1 MRRNQKWFRLSYANL
16 DSYWL
21 YIKDCIVLNKYPM
34 WKYVLLGFIV
44 LISILYA
51 APNLYGEDPA
61 IQISATRGA
70 KVELATLDKVE
81 TLLSQANIIPK
92 STVLENGQILVRL
105 TSSEDQLIAREV
117 MGEQLGDGFVSALN
131 LAPATPGWLEA
142 IGGAPLKL
150 GLDLRG
156 GVHFLME
163 VDMDEAVSKA
173 QEQMV
178 QDFRSGLREEKIRF
192 RGIRKAATETGV
204 VLRFTSQEV
213 LDKAVAY
220 LKPLNAGY
228 LFDDEQTDSEYVLT
242 VSMSEDK
249 LKATKDD
256 ALQQNLSILRNR
268 VNELGVAEP
277 LVQRQ
282 GADRIVV
289 ELPGVQ
295 DTALAKEILG
305 ATATLEFHAVDSET
319 DVNDAVAGRLP
330 SSSVVHKDRDGRPY
344 VIKKSI
350 ILTGNHIVGATSSQ
364 DEYGR
369 AQVNIDLDSQGGSKM
384 SRFTKDN
391 IGKPMA
397 TLFIEY
403 LPTGK
408 KKANGKTEIEK
419 SEEIAN
425 VATIQ
430 AQLGRSFRITGL
442 DNTAE
447 AHNLA
452 LLLRAGALIAPIQIV
467 EERTIGPSLG
477 QQNIDNGIKAMIY
490 GLIAVVIFMFFYYR
504 KFGIVANTAL
514 LFNIVMIVG
523 LMSMIPGATLT
534 LPGIAGIV
542 LTVGMAVDANVLI
555 FERIREEIKAGK
567 SIQRAINEGYS
578 NAFSTIADAN
588 ITTLITAI
596 ILFAVGTGAI
606 KGFAVTLMIGIAT
619 SMFTSIFGTRAIVNA
634 IWGGRNDIKKLSI

>member
-1 MRRNQKWFRLSYANL
+1 M
-16 DSYWL
+16 
-21 YIKDCIVLNKYPM
+21 LNKYPL
-34 WKYVLLGFIV
+34 WKYLLLGFIV
-44 LISILYA
+44 LISLLYA

-61 IQISATRGA
+61 IQVSATRGA
-70 KVELATLDKVE
+70 KIELATLDKVQDF
-81 TLLSQANIIPK
+81 LKQVNIIPK
-92 STVLENGQILVRL
+92 SAILENGQILIRL
-105 TSSEDQLIAREV
+105 KSSEDQLIARETLAK
-117 MGEQLGDGFVSALN
+117 QLGESFITALN
-131 LAPATPGWLEA
+131 LAPSTPAWLA
-142 IGGAPLKL
+142 SIGGSPLKL

-163 VDMDEAVSKA
+163 VDMDEAVGKE

-178 QDFRSGLREEKIRF
+178 QDLRAELREQKIRF
-192 RGIRKAATETGV
+192 REIRKANSATGVILRFADQEKLLKATEH
-204 VLRFTSQEV
+204 LQ
-213 LDKAVAY
+213 
-220 LKPLNAGY
+220 PLNPGY
-228 LFDDEQTDSEYVLT
+228 QFSDKKEGSEFVLLI
-242 VSMSEDK
+242 SMTEEK
-249 LKATKDD
+249 LKATKED

-282 GADRIVV
+282 GTDRIVV
-289 ELPGVQ
+289 ELPGIQ
-295 DTALAKEILG
+295 DTARAKEILG
-305 ATATLEFHAVDSET
+305 ATATLEFHAGDFDT
-319 DVNDAVAGRLP
+319 DINDALAGRLSP
-330 SSSVVHKDRDGRPY
+330 SSVVYKDRDGRP
-344 VIKKSI
+344 VVVKKKI
-350 ILTGNHIVGATSSQ
+350 ILTGNHIVDAQSSA

-369 AQVNIDLDSQGGSKM
+369 PQVSISLDAEGGSKM
-384 SRFTKDN
+384 SRFTKSN

-403 LPTGK
+403 LPTGQ
-408 KKANGKTEIEK
+408 KKANGKSEIK
-419 SEEIAN
+419 KREEIAN

-442 DNTAE
+442 DNAAE

-477 QQNIDNGIKAMIY
+477 QQNINNGIKAMVY
-490 GLIAVVIFMFFYYR
+490 GLFAVVLFMLVYYR
-504 KFGIVANTAL
+504 KFGLVANAAL

-523 LMSMIPGATLT
+523 VMSMIPGATLT

-555 FERIREEIKAGK
+555 FERIREELRAGK
-567 SIQRAINEGYS
+567 SIQKSIHEGYA

-596 ILFAVGTGAI
+596 ILFAVGTGPI
-606 KGFAVTLMIGIAT
+606 KGFAVTLAIGIAT

-634 IWGGRNDIKKLSI
+634 IWGGRNNIKKLSI